1 MSSSSPDIESS
12 DVPQAPNLARVR
24 CIVTAIADGSASL
37 ETIAEET
44 DISLRHVGYTVRAA
58 QTLGLL
64 DENRE
69 PTPLGRAL
77 LATEQ
82 ESDAEREVLK
92 KSVDESAIMK
102 ALAPQLLSALPPT
115 KRDLA
120 ERIEEVSGLSRAT
133 AAHRASDLLAW
144 REQLLQ
150 QRLDLP
156 LGAAIDSTDPTD
168 ASDAEEPAA
177 EERE

>member
-1 MSSSSPDIESS
+1 MSSSTPEIESS

-24 CIVTAIADGSASL
+24 CIVAAIADGTESL

-44 DISLRHVGYTVRAA
+44 DISPRHVGYTVRAA

-64 DENRE
+64 DDRRE
-69 PTPLGRAL
+69 LTALGRAL

-82 ESDAEREVLK
+82 ESEAEREVLK
-92 KSVDESAIMK
+92 KSVDESAIMQ
-102 ALAPQLLSALPPT
+102 ALAPQLLSAQPPT
-115 KRDLA
+115 KRELA
-120 ERIEEVSGLSRAT
+120 ECIERVSGLSRAT

-156 LGAAIDSTDPTD
+156 MGAPADES
-168 ASDAEEPAA
+168 EPASG
-177 EERE
+177 EGS

>member
-1 MSSSSPDIESS
+1 MSSNPEIESS

-24 CIVTAIADGSASL
+24 CIVTAIADGSTNL

-64 DENRE
+64 DDHRE

-92 KSVDESAIMK
+92 QSVEESAIMK
-102 ALAPQLLSALPPT
+102 VLAPRLLSGLPPT

-156 LGAAIDSTDPTD
+156 LGAALDPG
-168 ASDAEEPAA
+168 DAEEAA
-177 EERE
+177 EERD

>member
-1 MSSSSPDIESS
+1 MSSSSPEIESS

-64 DENRE
+64 DEHRE

-92 KSVDESAIMK
+92 KSVDESAIMR
-102 ALAPQLLSALPPT
+102 ALAPQLLSPEPPT

-120 ERIEEVSGLSRAT
+120 ERIEQVSGLSRAT

-150 QRLDLP
+150 QRLDLSFASSE
-156 LGAAIDSTDPTD
+156 GDAAAGD
-168 ASDAEEPAA
+168 EQE
-177 EERE
+177 

>member
-1 MSSSSPDIESS
+1 MSSSSPEIESS

-64 DENRE
+64 DEHRE

-92 KSVDESAIMK
+92 KSVDESAIMR
-102 ALAPQLLSALPPT
+102 ALAPQLLSPEPPT

-120 ERIEEVSGLSRAT
+120 ERIEQVSGLSRAT

-150 QRLDLP
+150 QRLDLSFASSE
-156 LGAAIDSTDPTD
+156 GDAA
-168 ASDAEEPAA
+168 ASDEQE
-177 EERE
+177 